1 MSDKYAAL
9 ADTIK
14 IEDITSN
21 DANQNILLCL
31 KDNDPGFDKL
41 YMNKGNIDNDDTVY
55 TLKDGEDIGWLGY
68 YIGNNT
74 KLQELHFSVAIKD
87 ESFYKEMIRNR
98 SIQKIHFFNVNLL
111 DQLVFFMLG
120 PFFKNNSNLI
130 GIEVRDCDL
139 GANDIHQL
147 SLAIGGCKESLKSF
161 ELSYNVIEDD
171 VNNMVDIITSLSMHP
186 QLTKLRLLDMIIGRN
201 ECMALATLLRCT
213 TTQLR
218 LLNLNINDIDDEGVE
233 ALVNSLSNVNQLQ
246 ELNLSANREI
256 TINGWKKVATLLEMP
271 SSNIELLDVS
281 YNEIRD
287 EEARIFAN
295 ALKNNSTLKTLNLK
309 ECYFSLGQGW
319 VPFSKL
325 LCDTSSI
332 SNTYLSNHI
341 LWSIGDSRRPL
352 PDDIRSYLELNKN
365 KDRQKVA
372 MAKILRA
379 HSHFDMHPFF
389 EWEFKVLPIM
399 MDWFTKASTRT
410 TSFEE
415 KIKKLKLAAVYD
427 FIREFPM
434 LYIEPMTKQELIEYS
449 AMEITLRGSR
459 MQHASILEEVQRC
472 KTRALMRL

>member
-256 TINGWKKVATLLEMP
+256 TINGWKKVAT
-271 SSNIELLDVS
+271 V
-281 YNEIRD
+281 
-287 EEARIFAN
+287 
-295 ALKNNSTLKTLNLK
+295 AL
-309 ECYFSLGQGW
+309 
-319 VPFSKL
+319 
-325 LCDTSSI
+325 
-332 SNTYLSNHI
+332 
-341 LWSIGDSRRPL
+341 
-352 PDDIRSYLELNKN
+352 RS
-365 KDRQKVA
+365 
-372 MAKILRA
+372 
-379 HSHFDMHPFF
+379 
-389 EWEFKVLPIM
+389 
-399 MDWFTKASTRT
+399 
-410 TSFEE
+410 
-415 KIKKLKLAAVYD
+415 
-427 FIREFPM
+427 
-434 LYIEPMTKQELIEYS
+434 
-449 AMEITLRGSR
+449 
-459 MQHASILEEVQRC
+459 
-472 KTRALMRL
+472 